1 MGKPRFLLSVL
12 LPFGPKGLDQ
22 IEGGGERSQDD
33 DSGTRE
39 QQFRDFGWMGPQ
51 DAPQLGPATEK
62 KKKHSLARSRELRGR
77 RALLLQACKC

>member
-33 DSGTRE
+33 DGGTRE
-39 QQFRDFGWMGPQ
+39 Q
-51 DAPQLGPATEK
+51 
-62 KKKHSLARSRELRGR
+62 
-77 RALLLQACKC
+77 